1 MPPAPVAADPSVA
14 STPDASGASARWL
27 GLPPVAGART
37 VVLVLGSFPG
47 AASLQ
52 ARQYYAHPQN
62 HFWKI
67 LQALWPRHPLPPAG
81 PDSYADRCVWL
92 LDRGLGLW
100 DVYQSCER
108 EGSLDTSIRNARL
121 NDFAALRG
129 VCPQLAAL
137 AHNGAE
143 SFRHAQAVLA
153 ALGAGGQST
162 RLPHDVGASGVRPIE
177 AVRLPST
184 SPANASWSFER
195 KLTAWADVM
204 ARHGLL

>member
-1 MPPAPVAADPSVA
+1 MPPAPVAADPFVA
-14 STPDASGASARWL
+14 AAPDAVGPSTRWL

-67 LQALWPRHPLPPAG
+67 LQALWPQHPLPPAG
-81 PDSYADRCVWL
+81 PDGYADRCVWL

-108 EGSLDTSIRNARL
+108 EGSLDTSIRNAQV
-121 NDFAALRG
+121 NDFRSLLARVPA
-129 VCPQLAAL
+129 LAAI
-137 AHNGAE
+137 AHNGGE
-143 SFRHAQAVLA
+143 SFRHARAVRA
-153 ALGAGGQST
+153 SLGVDIPS
-162 RLPHDVGASGVRPIE
+162 L
-177 AVRLPST
+177 RLPST
-184 SPANASWSFER
+184 SPANASWSFEK
-195 KLTAWADVM
+195 KLNAWRDAF
-204 ARHGLL
+204 APFGLL

>member
-14 STPDASGASARWL
+14 AAPDAVGPSTRWL

-67 LQALWPRHPLPPAG
+67 LQAVWPQHALPPAG
-81 PDSYADRCVWL
+81 PEGYADRCVWL

-121 NDFAALRG
+121 NDFAALG
-129 VCPQLAAL
+129 AA
-137 AHNGAE
+137 
-143 SFRHAQAVLA
+143 
-153 ALGAGGQST
+153 GQPT